1 MWTDSS
7 GVEVR
12 GQAAGAGSYHVE
24 CRSGEGQWSAGH
36 TLALAATRQRRANA
50 LQCCHAR
57 LYWRCFLEGL
67 ELAHLLVDALLD
79 KKGID
84 ILVLDIHAQAI
95 FADFFVICS
104 GDSEPQLRALMQS
117 VLGEAKQ
124 KGGRLP
130 KGVEGAPLDGW
141 VLVDFG
147 DVVVHLFSPEKRAYY
162 DLESLWHQGRVVV
175 RMQ

>member
-1 MWTDSS
+1 M
-7 GVEVR
+7 
-12 GQAAGAGSYHVE
+12 
-24 CRSGEGQWSAGH
+24 
-36 TLALAATRQRRANA
+36 
-50 LQCCHAR
+50 
-57 LYWRCFLEGL
+57 
-67 ELAHLLVDALLD
+67 LVDALLD